1 MAHCTKQLSK
11 TCHTVVENAQK
22 LVDDIGIVWDNY
34 YVMQPAS
41 SVGCIKEQGIRRKEI
56 GKD

>member
-1 MAHCTKQLSK
+1 MHK
-11 TCHTVVENAQK
+11 K

-34 YVMQPAS
+34 YVMRSAS
-41 SVGCIKEQGIRRKEI
+41 SVDRIKEQGIRRKEI